1 MAWVYILRGS
11 SGRHYI
17 GSTNDLER
25 RLTEHRN
32 GGTHSTARLGY
43 PLELVASLELSE
55 LAEARKLEREWK
67 RKKNPN
73 LAIHLLELRR
83 DASSLSSPER
93 FRGWSGVRVPAN
105 PPLLFSINTPR
116 QI

>member
-25 RLTEHRN
+25 RLIEHRN

-43 PLELVASLELSE
+43 PLELVASLEIPE
-55 LAEARKLEREWK
+55 LTEARKLERELK

-73 LAIHLLELRR
+73 LAIYTLESLKK
-83 DASSLSSPER
+83 AS
-93 FRGWSGVRVPAN
+93 G
-105 PPLLFSINTPR
+105 
-116 QI
+116 